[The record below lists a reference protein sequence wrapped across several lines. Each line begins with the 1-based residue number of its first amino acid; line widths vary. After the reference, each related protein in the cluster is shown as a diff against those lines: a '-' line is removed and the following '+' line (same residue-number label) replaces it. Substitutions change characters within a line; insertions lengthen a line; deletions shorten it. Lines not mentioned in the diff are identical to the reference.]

1 MQHEGH
7 ELHFALRLSLVLQA
21 LLIHFT
27 AVLRYFTPFQT
38 LPVHSLLKQKADQM
52 NACSD
57 RQLSHVHRLLRILGE
72 EGSLANF
79 TLNRTTTRVLLFTD
93 RDATIDGSRI
103 LPDVVVY
110 RPILHGTT
118 VLRQAMAFDR

>member
-1 MQHEGH
+1 
-7 ELHFALRLSLVLQA
+7 
-21 LLIHFT
+21 
-27 AVLRYFTPFQT
+27 
-38 LPVHSLLKQKADQM
+38 M

-57 RQLSHVHRLLRILGE
+57 RQLPHVHRSLRILGE

-79 TLNRTTTRVLLFTD
+79 TLNQTTTRVFLFKD

-110 RPILHGTT
+110 RLILHGTI